1 MARKPRVH
9 YEGALYHVICRGNN
23 RAYVFDNNESKKNY
37 IEIIE
42 HYKKKYG
49 FKLFCYC
56 LMDNHVH
63 LLIEVSKEPLS
74 KIMKCIQQVY
84 TQRYNK
90 QHKRS
95 GHVFE
100 QRYKAILCDKDQYLL
115 GLINYIHM
123 NPERAGKVE
132 GIDYRWSSHQVY
144 LKNDNSFVDVDFPLS
159 LFEGSKTQQLERYI
173 NFMKFEEDHIGKM
186 KANDFSDDMIDLVK
200 EKLNIE
206 KEDEKKNELDPQE
219 IIYKVCLYY
228 GIEETGL
235 KEKTRKEKIVLAKRV
250 SVHLIKKYGNH
261 TNRDIGRML
270 NMSATAVSFALNDES
285 LQVKIRNEIECIG
298 ISGA

>member
-23 RAYVFDNNESKKNY
+23 RAYVLDNNESKKNY
-37 IEIIE
+37 LEIIE

-49 FKLFCYC
+49 FKLYCYC

-63 LLIEVSKEPLS
+63 LLMEVSKEPLS
-74 KIMKCIQQVY
+74 KIMKGIQQVY

-123 NPERAGKVE
+123 NPVRAGMVE
-132 GIDYRWSSHQVY
+132 GIDYVWSSHRVY

-159 LFEGSKTQQLERYI
+159 LFEGTRTQQLDRYI
-173 NFMKFEEDHIGKM
+173 NFMKFEEDDIGKM
-186 KANDFSDDMIDLVK
+186 KANEFSDDMVDLIK
-200 EKLNIE
+200 EKLNTE
-206 KEDEKKNELDPQE
+206 NEDERKIEVDPKE
-219 IIYKVCLYY
+219 IMYKVCLHY
-228 GIEETGL
+228 GIEENSL
-235 KEKTRKEKIVLAKRV
+235 IEKTRKEQIVLAKRV
-250 SVHLIKKYGNH
+250 SVHLIKKYSCY
-261 TNRDIGRML
+261 TNKDIGRML

-285 LQVKIRNEIECIG
+285 LREKIRNEIGHIG

>member
-1 MARKPRVH
+1 
-9 YEGALYHVICRGNN
+9 
-23 RAYVFDNNESKKNY
+23 
-37 IEIIE
+37 
-42 HYKKKYG
+42 
-49 FKLFCYC
+49 
-56 LMDNHVH
+56 
-63 LLIEVSKEPLS
+63 
-74 KIMKCIQQVY
+74 
-84 TQRYNK
+84 
-90 QHKRS
+90 
-95 GHVFE
+95 
-100 QRYKAILCDKDQYLL
+100 
-115 GLINYIHM
+115 M

-206 KEDEKKNELDPQE
+206 KEDEKKIELDPQE

-235 KEKTRKEKIVLAKRV
+235 KEKNSKRK
-250 SVHLIKKYGNH
+250 N
-261 TNRDIGRML
+261 
-270 NMSATAVSFALNDES
+270 SAS
-285 LQVKIRNEIECIG
+285 
-298 ISGA
+298 